1 MRSLFA
7 TALFG
12 GCILGCQY
20 LPLSKN
26 PVKPPPNVPD
36 YSAPV
41 FSSARPI
48 LKTGEFLLADTIED
62 ADGVLLFVSN
72 RIPAAGTMV
81 EFYESGQKRMAIPF
95 LDGHRQGTAQWWNPD
110 GQLKHTRQY
119 LEGKLN
125 GVWVEYY
132 PGSKIRRQE
141 QLYDEGTE
149 ILRRGWWPNGA
160 KQFEVIFANGFE
172 QTRKSW
178 GIDGAAISSRTRLPA
193 PSGDSNSSTPTAP

>member
-20 LPLSKN
+20 LPISKD
-26 PVKPPPNVPD
+26 PVEPSPDVPERSTPVPTPERPVLKPD
-36 YSAPV
+36 
-41 FSSARPI
+41 
-48 LKTGEFLLADTIED
+48 EFLLADTV
-62 ADGVLLFVSN
+62 AGTDGVLRFVRN
-72 RIPAAGTMV
+72 QIPVAGTMV

-95 LDGHRQGTAQWWNPD
+95 LDGRRQGTAQWWGPN
-110 GQLKHTRQY
+110 GSLKHSRQY
-119 LEGKLN
+119 LTGKLN

-132 PGSKIRRQE
+132 PGSKTRRQE
-141 QLYDEGTE
+141 QLYDEGIE

-160 KQFEVIFANGFE
+160 KQFEVTFANGLE

-178 GIDGAAISSRTRLPA
+178 GIDGADITRGTQLPA
-193 PSGDSNSSTPTAP
+193 PSGDSNSSAPTKP